1 MIVKVKFIKRPERF
15 EVFNFY
21 QFVFFSEAPAI
32 KKTLCHPPPH
42 FNPVNLRLSFVKIT
56 RSLFNQVPRTAI
68 SDQTMSAEVHENAHS
83 F

>member
-42 FNPVNLRLSFVKIT
+42 FNPVNLRLSFDKIT
-56 RSLFNQVPRTAI
+56 RSLSNQVPRTAI
-68 SDQTMSAEVHENAHS
+68 SDQTMSADVHENAYS